1 MDEGISREPEEFI
14 SRFNLI
20 FIIIKIIKIIIVHCA
35 ETARRKRSPDEE
47 VRFSNLLR
55 ISHNDL
61 HRYLYSI
68 YRVKD
73 TLFEDIYVDSR
84 LNYRSI

>member
-20 FIIIKIIKIIIVHCA
+20 FIIIKIIIVHCA

-47 VRFSNLLR
+47 VRFSILLQ

-61 HRYLYSI
+61 HR
-68 YRVKD
+68 
-73 TLFEDIYVDSR
+73 
-84 LNYRSI
+84 